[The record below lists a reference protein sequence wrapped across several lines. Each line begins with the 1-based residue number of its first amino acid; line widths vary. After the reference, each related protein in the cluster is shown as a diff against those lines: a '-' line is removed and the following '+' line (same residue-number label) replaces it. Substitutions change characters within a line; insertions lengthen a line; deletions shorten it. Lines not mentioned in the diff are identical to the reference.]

1 MKSYQIDISG
11 GEFGNEVLLPYGPVG
26 SIMATNKATRLYD
39 KGASEPRSW
48 YLPPVFVFSMQMIE

>member
-1 MKSYQIDISG
+1 MKLYQLDLSNLAIGI
-11 GEFGNEVLLPYGPVG
+11 ELLMPCAPVG

-48 YLPPVFVFSMQMIE
+48 YLPPDFVVSI